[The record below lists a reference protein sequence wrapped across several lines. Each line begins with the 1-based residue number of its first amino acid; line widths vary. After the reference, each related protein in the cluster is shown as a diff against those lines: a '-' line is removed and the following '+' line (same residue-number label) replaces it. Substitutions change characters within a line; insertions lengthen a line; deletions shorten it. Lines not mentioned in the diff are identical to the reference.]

1 MAPVAVDRQL
11 LAKTNSLR
19 AIGESPGERAI
30 IGLPPDIRV
39 SVRARTT
46 IYPFRCMLPEIV

>member
-1 MAPVAVDRQL
+1 MAPVAVDGQL
-11 LAKTNSLR
+11 LAKTSSPR
-19 AIGESPGERAI
+19 AIGEFAGERAI

-39 SVRARTT
+39 SVSARTT